1 MKITNNFLRTS
12 LLLISLL
19 SFFAT
24 FYGHAQVV
32 KKRQTVLMGSVFD
45 FTIVAQ
51 DSLTAAR
58 RIDDVIAEI
67 TRIEN
72 LISEWIPESQIS
84 RVNQYAGIKP
94 IKVDR
99 EVFDLT
105 KRAIS
110 YSLMSDGAFDISIVA
125 LDRVWKFDGSMT
137 TMPEQEIIAKSVA
150 NVGFQHIILDSLNST
165 IYLAR
170 KGMKIGFG
178 SIGKGYAADRGRAVM
193 EAAGVKG
200 GIVNASGDLATWG
213 EQLNKKPWVIGI
225 TNPFKQHKILRKLK
239 MKRNSVATS
248 GSYEKY
254 VEINGKNY
262 SHIINPKTG
271 YPTTGLVSVTIYG
284 PTTEFANALSTSIM
298 VLGKKQGLNLLK
310 NFPDYKGIL
319 VADKK

>member
-1 MKITNNFLRTS
+1 
-12 LLLISLL
+12 
-19 SFFAT
+19 
-24 FYGHAQVV
+24 
-32 KKRQTVLMGSVFD
+32 
-45 FTIVAQ
+45 
-51 DSLTAAR
+51 
-58 RIDDVIAEI
+58 
-67 TRIEN
+67 
-72 LISEWIPESQIS
+72 
-84 RVNQYAGIKP
+84 
-94 IKVDR
+94 
-99 EVFDLT
+99 
-105 KRAIS
+105 
-110 YSLMSDGAFDISIVA
+110 
-125 LDRVWKFDGSMT
+125 
-137 TMPEQEIIAKSVA
+137 
-150 NVGFQHIILDSLNST
+150 
-165 IYLAR
+165 
-170 KGMKIGFG
+170 MKIGFG